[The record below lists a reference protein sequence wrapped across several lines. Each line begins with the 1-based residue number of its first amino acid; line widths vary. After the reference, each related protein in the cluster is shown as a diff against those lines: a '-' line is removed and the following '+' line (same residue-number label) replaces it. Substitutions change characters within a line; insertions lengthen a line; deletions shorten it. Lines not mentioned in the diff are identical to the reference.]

1 MICLRRHRSQKT
13 LSLRVGAWSPL
24 VLGAVLALA
33 VLLLLPFSSPAKGD
47 SQSDALRQQLA
58 QKQTAL
64 NQAWAELQALQK
76 ELDQLESQADA
87 ASLRLAELEA
97 EIIQVDADISEA
109 EEDLEGV
116 RLQLEDRL
124 VGIYKDGGSWS
135 LRYLEVL
142 LVEKSLASVLKH
154 IDMVTELA
162 NQDRELFDQVGD
174 YLKASQTNKE
184 LLQNKKTEQQEE
196 LDKLV
201 SALEQVSA
209 KRASFGTK
217 YQSLKTQIVSLR
229 AQIRQAE
236 ALEAAAAAAAAAR
249 VNDVDRA
256 ASAASKSVGTT
267 IPTTRPS
274 TTSTGY
280 PTPPTS
286 PAEIARQA
294 AYIERRF
301 FAYRDSVLTGQM
313 VMDIWIKYDISPAM
327 SLTVLNAE
335 SGMGSLK
342 WGGRL
347 VTEANNFGCIKYRKT
362 TAWLQWPPPISHG
375 KIKVGAS
382 YWMTFPSV
390 SLGMEAWARCI
401 TYGVGRDCYRPL
413 MRDGDWEAFAD
424 IYYGKNVPGKSKY
437 LERLRWMYN
446 VLKYHSRINGF
457 NWY

>member
-1 MICLRRHRSQKT
+1 MISPARHKSHKPR
-13 LSLRVGAWSPL
+13 LPHLGAWSPL
-24 VLGAVLALA
+24 VLGATLAL
-33 VLLLLPFSSPAKGD
+33 VFLLLLPSLSPAKGD
-47 SQSDALRQQLA
+47 SQSDALKQQLA

-64 NQAWAELQALQK
+64 NQTWNELQALQK
-76 ELDQLESQADA
+76 ELDQLETQADE

-97 EIIQVDADISEA
+97 EIVQVDADISQA

-116 RLQLEDRL
+116 RVQLEDRL

-142 LVEKSLASVLKH
+142 VVEKSLASVLKH
-154 IDMVTELA
+154 IDMVTKLA

-174 YLKASQTNKE
+174 YLKVSQANKE
-184 LLQNKKTEQQEE
+184 LLQDKKTEQQEE
-196 LDKLV
+196 LNKLLG
-201 SALEQVSA
+201 ALEQVST
-209 KRASFGTK
+209 KRASFGGK
-217 YQSLKTQIVSLR
+217 YQSLKSQIVSLR

-236 ALEAAAAAAAAAR
+236 AVEAAAAAAAAAR
-249 VNDVDRA
+249 VNDVDKA

-267 IPTTRPS
+267 APTTRPS
-274 TTSTGY
+274 TTSTGH

-301 FAYRDSVLTGQM
+301 LNYRDSVLTGQM
-313 VMDIWIKYDISPAM
+313 VMDIWIKYDLSPAM

-347 VTEANNFGCIKYRKT
+347 VSEANNFGCIRYRKT
-362 TAWLQWPPPISHG
+362 TSWLQWPPPISHG
-375 KIKVGAS
+375 KIWVGGSA
-382 YWMTFPSV
+382 WMTFPSV
-390 SLGMEAWARCI
+390 SLGLEAWARCI
-401 TYGVGRDCYRPL
+401 SSGCGRDCYRPL
-413 MRDGDWEAFAD
+413 MRAGDWEAFAD
-424 IYYGKNVPGKSKY
+424 IYYGKNVPGKAKY
-437 LERLRWMYN
+437 IERLEWMWK
-446 VLKYHSRINGF
+446 VLTHHSRDYDF